1 MLELQEPAT
10 PSLVT
15 AVPGPKSKKLL
26 SELSE
31 VQSMASIQFF
41 VDYKASRGNYIVDAD
56 GNKVYVKFLIWINQ
70 VPTLTTYF

>member
-1 MLELQEPAT
+1 M
-10 PSLVT
+10 T

-41 VDYKASRGNYIVDAD
+41 VDYKASAGNYIVDAD
-56 GNKVYVKFLIWINQ
+56 GNKV
-70 VPTLTTYF
+70 PTLDEYFVRQSSIFQN

>member
-1 MLELQEPAT
+1 M
-10 PSLVT
+10 T

-41 VDYKASRGNYIVDAD
+41 VDYKASAGNYIVDAD
-56 GNKVYVKFLIWINQ
+56 GNKVLDKLSSLDDNPLLKDATRCANIN
-70 VPTLTTYF
+70 

>member
-1 MLELQEPAT
+1 MKLLKEPAT

-15 AVPGPKSKKLL
+15 TVPGPKSKKLL

-56 GNKVYVKFLIWINQ
+56 GNKVATFILASKFPL
-70 VPTLTTYF
+70 LTDA

>member
-1 MLELQEPAT
+1 MKLLKEPAT

-15 AVPGPKSKKLL
+15 TVPGPKSKKLL

-56 GNKVYVKFLIWINQ
+56 GNKVAIFIFTSKLKV
-70 VPTLTTYF
+70 LTHF

>member
-1 MLELQEPAT
+1 MFELQEPAT

-56 GNKVYVKFLIWINQ
+56 GNKVCDISDLDKSSF
-70 VPTLTTYF
+70 YF

>member
-1 MLELQEPAT
+1 M
-10 PSLVT
+10 T

-41 VDYKASRGNYIVDAD
+41 VDYKASAGNYIVDAD
-56 GNKVYVKFLIWINQ
+56 GNKVLDKLSSLDDNPLLKDATRLTNIN
-70 VPTLTTYF
+70 

>member
-1 MLELQEPAT
+1 M
-10 PSLVT
+10 VT

-41 VDYKASRGNYIVDAD
+41 VDYKASAGNYIVDAD
-56 GNKVYVKFLIWINQ
+56 GNKV
-70 VPTLTTYF
+70 PTLDL

>member
-1 MLELQEPAT
+1 M
-10 PSLVT
+10 VT

-41 VDYKASRGNYIVDAD
+41 VDYKASAGNYIVDAD
-56 GNKVYVKFLIWINQ
+56 GNKV
-70 VPTLTTYF
+70 PTLDYLSSLDDNPLLKDATRLTNIN

>member
-1 MLELQEPAT
+1 MT
-10 PSLVT
+10 T
-15 AVPGPKSKKLL
+15 VPGPKSKKLL

-56 GNKVYVKFLIWINQ
+56 GNKVSVLTRKINNKVQ
-70 VPTLTTYF
+70 ILFSG